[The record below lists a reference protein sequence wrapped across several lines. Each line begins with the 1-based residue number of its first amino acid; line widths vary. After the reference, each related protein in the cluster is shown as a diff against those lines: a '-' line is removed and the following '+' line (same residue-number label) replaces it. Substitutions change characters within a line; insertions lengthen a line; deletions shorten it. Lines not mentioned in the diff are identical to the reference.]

1 MKPTTAPEF
10 IAATMEN
17 PVAELEDFDR
27 VVAIYWPR
35 IFRFVMASL
44 RDRDAAETLTQD
56 CFWKAYRSRAQ
67 FRGDC
72 SLNTWL
78 MKITVNS
85 IRKFVRNQRLQ
96 FWRKIQG
103 TASDTRSISDWFPD
117 STISAETRAVLN
129 EQVKAVW
136 DATQSLP
143 DRQRHIF
150 LLRFMEDMN
159 TFEIAQATGL
169 SEGTVKTHLF
179 RAVHKVKTTLERSR

>member
-17 PVAELEDFDR
+17 PVAELEDFGR

-35 IFRFVMASL
+35 IFRFVMASV
-44 RDRDAAETLTQD
+44 RDQDAAETLTQD

-72 SLNTWL
+72 TMNTWL
-78 MKITVNS
+78 MKIAINS
-85 IRKFVRNQRLQ
+85 IRKFVRNQRFQ
-96 FWRKIQG
+96 FWRRIQS
-103 TASDTRSISDWFPD
+103 AALDTRSIGDWFPD
-117 STISAETRAVLN
+117 PAMSSETRAVLN

-143 DRQRHIF
+143 HRQRHIF

-159 TFEIAQATGL
+159 TLEIAQATGL

-179 RAVHKVKTTLERSR
+179 RAVHKVKRTLERSG

>member
-1 MKPTTAPEF
+1 MKAMTEAEF
-10 IAATMEN
+10 NAATMEN
-17 PVAELEDFDR
+17 QVVELEDFDR
-27 VVAIYWPR
+27 VVATYWPR
-35 IFRFVMASL
+35 IFRFVMASV
-44 RDRDAAETLTQD
+44 RDRDAADTLTQD

-78 MKITVNS
+78 MKIAINS

-96 FWRKIQG
+96 FWRRVQS
-103 TASDTRSISDWFPD
+103 AALDTRSISDWFPD
-117 STISAETRAVLN
+117 STMSAEARAVLN
-129 EQVKAVW
+129 EEVKAVW
-136 DATQSLP
+136 DATQSLAP
-143 DRQRHIF
+143 RQRHIF

-179 RAVHKVKTTLERSR
+179 RAVHKVKRILEGSR

>member
-1 MKPTTAPEF
+1 MEPTATSGF
-10 IAATMEN
+10 IVATMET
-17 PVAELEDFDR
+17 PVAELDDFDR

-35 IFRFVMASL
+35 IFRFVMASV

-72 SLNTWL
+72 TLNTWL
-78 MKITVNS
+78 MKIAINS
-85 IRKFVRNQRLQ
+85 IRKFVRNRRLQ
-96 FWRKIQG
+96 FWRRIQG
-103 TASDTRSISDWFPD
+103 AALNTRSISDWFPD
-117 STISAETRAVLN
+117 STMSAETRAVLN

-150 LLRFMEDMN
+150 LLRFMEEMN

-169 SEGTVKTHLF
+169 TEGTVKTHLF
-179 RAVHKVKTTLERSR
+179 RAVHKVKRTLERSR